1 MTNETTT
8 TDRAA
13 KGAPITTTTTTREG
27 DSMTTDTTTETITI
41 TITTDALAVMV
52 DALRAHSAQCHR
64 DAVKMSE
71 AAESLRRRV
80 TEAHADEPH
89 DPYISLPA
97 LLALNG
103 VPAMRDRV
111 RNAGTIGRAA
121 DRVADG
127 LTDAL
132 RFTDNAGTDP
142 DGRPGYPPR
151 TIPGPGTCAARV
163 LDEDDA
169 VRVVDID

>member
-1 MTNETTT
+1 MTHETTT

-13 KGAPITTTTTTREG
+13 KGAPITDTTTTREG
-27 DSMTTDTTTETITI
+27 DSMITDTTTETITI

-71 AAESLRRRV
+71 AAARLTAKI

-89 DPYISLPA
+89 ESLPA
-97 LLALNG
+97 VLALND
-103 VPAMRDRV
+103 VPAMWSRV
-111 RNAGTIGRAA
+111 RTAGRVGAAA

-169 VRVVDID
+169 VRVIDID

>member
-1 MTNETTT
+1 
-8 TDRAA
+8 
-13 KGAPITTTTTTREG
+13 
-27 DSMTTDTTTETITI
+27 
-41 TITTDALAVMV
+41 
-52 DALRAHSAQCHR
+52 
-64 DAVKMSE
+64 VKMSE
-71 AAESLRRRV
+71 AAARLTAKI

-89 DPYISLPA
+89 ESLPA
-97 LLALNG
+97 VLALND
-103 VPAMRDRV
+103 VPAMWSRV
-111 RNAGTIGRAA
+111 RTAGRVGAAA

-169 VRVVDID
+169 VRVIDID